1 MISFKKSLLLL
12 SLWTAAGVAAA
23 TPFSL
28 TGVSFAPGTG
38 YGVDA
43 TETSNLSTLLDVKFS
58 NAAFSTQ
65 SFSLNT
71 VGQSKTF
78 AIGTV
83 QLAESNNA
91 QGIIESER
99 DFLDVKVTFSF
110 LLPGNTS
117 PFVTANGTA
126 EAGSLPDNDVDYL
139 LTWSPITVNFG
150 TSGKYQISLA
160 NLSFDGKTNT
170 ALQTQN
176 ATITLLAADNAV
188 PEPGSIALFGLGM
201 LALGGLRRRQRAA

>member
-12 SLWTAAGVAAA
+12 SLWAAAGVAAA

-28 TGVSFAPGTG
+28 TGVSFAPGVG
-38 YGVDA
+38 YGVDG
-43 TETSNLSTLLDVKFS
+43 TETSDLSTLLDVRFTTTGFS
-58 NAAFSTQ
+58 AQNFN
-65 SFSLNT
+65 LNT

-91 QGIIESER
+91 QGITQNER

-117 PFVTANGTA
+117 PFVTANGAA
-126 EAGSLPDNDVDYL
+126 EAGSVQDNELDYV
-139 LTWSPITVNFG
+139 LTWSPMTVNFG

-160 NLSFDGKTNT
+160 NLSFDGKNNT